1 MLIVA
6 YCEQEHYSE
15 KQHSGTKKA
24 EDILILSKT
33 EYHWELCKDV
43 CTLYQ
48 LILGKTFK
56 LF

>member
-6 YCEQEHYSE
+6 YCEQEHDSE